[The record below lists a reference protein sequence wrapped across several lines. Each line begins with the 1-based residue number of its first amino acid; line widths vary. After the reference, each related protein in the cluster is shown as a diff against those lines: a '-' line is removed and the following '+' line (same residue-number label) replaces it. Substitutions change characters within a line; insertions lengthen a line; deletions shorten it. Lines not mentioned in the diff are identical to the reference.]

1 MTSMPLIE
9 DPPSVRGFV
18 AMLEAFRA
26 TGGTAPAEVLGGM
39 LNDLQGCSA
48 NNLAELLHS
57 GQVFGFEWRGSLWI
71 PMFQFEL
78 ESLEVKRG
86 PQEVRAELPSL
97 WAGWTLAGW
106 FATAHTLLD
115 EQRPV
120 DMLNT
125 RPSAVMYAAQ
135 LEPITADRV
144 LVRMPLL
151 RHPAQA
157 MARA

>member
-1 MTSMPLIE
+1 MMSMPVIE

-26 TGGTAPAEVLGGM
+26 TGGTAPAEVLCRM
-39 LNDLQGCSA
+39 LEELHGCSA
-48 NNLAELLHS
+48 DELAELLRA

-86 PQEVRAELPSL
+86 PQQVRAELPIQ
-97 WAGWTLAGW
+97 WVGWTLAGW
-106 FATAHTLLD
+106 FACAHTLLD

-120 DMLNT
+120 DMLDT
-125 RPSAVMYAAQ
+125 SPSAVMYAAQ
-135 LEPITADRV
+135 LEPIQAHSV
-144 LVRMPLL
+144 LVRMPSV
-151 RHPAQA
+151 RQPAQA
-157 MARA
+157 IARA